1 MGFLKRVLQLDY
13 FILIN
18 DIIYNWLII
27 WIESYAVSAILL
39 QPCTAII
46 YMYKKMLKDGIF
58 NDIPR
63 IFKDT
68 IQN

>member
-1 MGFLKRVLQLDY
+1 MGFLKKELQLDY
-13 FILIN
+13 FILIY

-39 QPCTAII
+39 QPFT
-46 YMYKKMLKDGIF
+46 KQMLKDGIF